1 MTCWIGE
8 REEPRAMNDMI
19 LFAVFPYV
27 AIVVAIVG
35 GVYRYRTNRFS
46 YSSLSSQLLENRKL
60 FWGSVPWHYGIIVV
74 LLAHLVGFLV
84 PGMWASITSA
94 PAALYT
100 IELVGF
106 AFGLAALVGMCVL
119 IVRRYTT
126 ERILAVTSPMDGVLL
141 AALLV
146 QVVLGIWV
154 SLVYR
159 WGADWYVDTAVPW
172 LISLVSLNPQTQY
185 VSTLPSVVKLHMLTG
200 FVVIALFPFSRLVHL
215 IMFPF
220 WYLWRPYQLVI
231 SNRSV
236 SRSGKAHNDSEWAS

>member
-1 MTCWIGE
+1 
-8 REEPRAMNDMI
+8 MNDI
-19 LFAVFPYV
+19 VLFAVFQYL
-27 AIVVAIVG
+27 AIVVAIGG

-46 YSSLSSQLLENRKL
+46 YSTLSSQLLENRSL
-60 FWGSVPWHYGIIVV
+60 FWGSVPWHYGIVVV
-74 LLAHLVGFLV
+74 LLAHLIGFLM

-100 IELVGF
+100 IEMVGF

-119 IVRRYTT
+119 IVRRFTT

-141 AALLV
+141 VALLV
-146 QVVLGIWV
+146 QVALGIYV

-185 VSTLPSVVKLHMLTG
+185 VSSLPSAVKLHMLTG

-236 SRSGKAHNDSEWAS
+236 VKR

>member
-1 MTCWIGE
+1 
-8 REEPRAMNDMI
+8 MNDMI

-27 AIVVAIVG
+27 AIVVAIAG

-46 YSSLSSQLLENRKL
+46 YSTLSSQLLENRKL

-84 PGMWASITSA
+84 PGMWANITSA

-146 QVVLGIWV
+146 QVALGIWV

-172 LISLVSLNPQTQY
+172 LISLVSLDPQTHF
-185 VSTLPSVVKLHMLTG
+185 VSSLPWPVKLHMLNG
-200 FVVIALFPFSRLVHL
+200 FVVILLFPFSRLVHL

-231 SNRSV
+231 SNRV
-236 SRSGKAHNDSEWAS
+236 IRNRQT

>member
-1 MTCWIGE
+1 
-8 REEPRAMNDMI
+8 MNDI
-19 LFAVFPYV
+19 FLFATLPYLAV
-27 AIVVAIVG
+27 VVAIAG

-46 YSSLSSQLLENRKL
+46 YSTLSSQLLENRRL
-60 FWGSVPWHYGIIVV
+60 FWGSVPWHYGIVVV
-74 LLAHLVGFLV
+74 LLAHLVGVLMH
-84 PGMWASITSA
+84 GMWASITST

-100 IELVGF
+100 IEMVGF
-106 AFGLAALVGMCVL
+106 AFGLAALVGLCVL
-119 IVRRYTT
+119 IVRRFTT
-126 ERILAVTSPMDGVLL
+126 QRILAVTSPMDGVLL
-141 AALLV
+141 VALLV
-146 QVVLGIWV
+146 QVALGIYV

-185 VSTLPSVVKLHMLTG
+185 VSSLPWVVKLHMLTG
-200 FVVIALFPFSRLVHL
+200 FLVIALFPFSRLVHL

-236 SRSGKAHNDSEWAS
+236 RR